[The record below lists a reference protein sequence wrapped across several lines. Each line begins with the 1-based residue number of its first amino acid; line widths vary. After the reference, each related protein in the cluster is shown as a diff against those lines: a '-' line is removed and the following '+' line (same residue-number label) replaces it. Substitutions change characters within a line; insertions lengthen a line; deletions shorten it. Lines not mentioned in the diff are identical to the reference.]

1 MLWEVCGLP
10 TSVVETAAGM
20 AFGFRKAFLGSFI
33 GKSCGSSLAFL
44 LGRTVLSDRVRQKL
58 EQVGGEPFGL
68 IERGVQHHPI
78 RSAFI
83 VRYSV
88 FPQII
93 KNFGISMTK
102 PVSYPLFLL
111 TIIVHGMPF
120 SVLWAALG
128 YDTSMRLRA
137 ASQLLRGEGDGNDVI
152 VVPKNYILNGLLIF
166 VTIFGFV
173 VSPALTGWW
182 LADLRN
188 EAK

>member
-1 MLWEVCGLP
+1 M
-10 TSVVETAAGM
+10 
-20 AFGFRKAFLGSFI
+20 
-33 GKSCGSSLAFL
+33 
-44 LGRTVLSDRVRQKL
+44 LGRTVLSDMVRQKL
-58 EQVGGEPFGL
+58 ENAGEPFRL

-88 FPQII
+88 LPQII

-102 PVSYPLFLL
+102 PVSYPVFLL

-120 SVLWAALG
+120 SLLWAALG
-128 YDTSMRLRA
+128 YDSSVRLRA
-137 ASQLLRGEGDGNDVI
+137 ASQVLLGGGGDGKDVAA
-152 VVPKNYILNGLLIF
+152 VPKNYILNGLLIF

-173 VSPALTGWW
+173 VSPAITGWW
-182 LADLRN
+182 FSDIARV